1 MGFLEGC
8 EEACRHDKGRRSS
21 LEKTD
26 LGLGGSGRKTC
37 SPVTVC
43 AAAPTDQLQQFP
55 SSFHCAPAK
64 AAAPGEG
71 ILQNAVLEEER
82 RDAKGPEANQH
93 PTIRRQPASCL
104 SGEWFAVTERQGQTV
119 QVQASPSWAPG
130 SSEHLA
136 AGDTGPL
143 ATSLPVLVPLRT
155 S

>member
-43 AAAPTDQLQQFP
+43 AAAPIDQLQQFP

-93 PTIRRQPASCL
+93 PAIRRAASFLPVWGVVCGHGGRVKPCRCRQVPAGPQEAL
-104 SGEWFAVTERQGQTV
+104 STLPLGT
-119 QVQASPSWAPG
+119 
-130 SSEHLA
+130 LA
-136 AGDTGPL
+136 LLLPV
-143 ATSLPVLVPLRT
+143 SPVLVPRT